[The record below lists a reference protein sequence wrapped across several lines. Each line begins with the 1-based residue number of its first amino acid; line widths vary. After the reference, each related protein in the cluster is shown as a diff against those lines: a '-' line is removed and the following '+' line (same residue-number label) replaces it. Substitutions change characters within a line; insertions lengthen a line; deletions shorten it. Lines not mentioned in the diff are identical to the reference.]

1 MCGEENKPVKF
12 IKEVV
17 SCPKEWPEEGKIGNR
32 VPKEGPLPAE
42 AAQAGPSLH
51 LEQHGC
57 GQNAERMVYGLCARL
72 LAVLVAPYST
82 PIQALSVTGH
92 TASQL
97 RALPGSWQAA
107 GLRWRHR
114 KVVLG
119 GLLVWKASPMSS
131 MTSTQVPGWGR
142 DGCKES
148 IPGKAETSRNQHPDE
163 GFSHLQD
170 FLRVREVTLQAIV
183 TLESYSVN
191 PSGILAGRV
200 H

>member
-1 MCGEENKPVKF
+1 MVHKIESAPHRSVVCGEENKPVKF

-92 TASQL
+92 TAPAKS
-97 RALPGSWQAA
+97 
-107 GLRWRHR
+107 
-114 KVVLG
+114 
-119 GLLVWKASPMSS
+119 SP
-131 MTSTQVPGWGR
+131 R
-142 DGCKES
+142 
-148 IPGKAETSRNQHPDE
+148 
-163 GFSHLQD
+163 
-170 FLRVREVTLQAIV
+170 
-183 TLESYSVN
+183 
-191 PSGILAGRV
+191 ILASCWPQMEASQGSSGWSPCV
-200 H
+200 EGIPHVLHDLHPGAWLGT